1 MIEFSEAL
9 QLILNQAHSFGTEKI
24 GIDNA
29 LGRILAKNIYSDR
42 DYPPFNRASMD
53 GYAVRFQD
61 FEKEIR
67 NFKLIETIYAGEST
81 DKVIEKGECYKIMT
95 GAAVPL
101 SADFIVRVE
110 DSKIEH
116 DSSVSLI
123 DDNINKY
130 KNIAKQGE
138 DTKQGNLVLS
148 KGNVI
153 NAAIWATLAVLGKAE
168 IEVQKLPKV
177 AIITTG
183 NEIKQVFEPVNS
195 VQIRDSNSFT
205 IKALLNKFKIDEI
218 EKYNVKDEKLQI
230 EEVLSKALKN
240 DILIITGGVSA
251 GDADYIPETLQKI
264 GVQKIFHKVKIKPGK
279 PIWFGITE
287 NKAVVFA
294 LPGNPFSVQVACK
307 IFLEPFL
314 NACFQTQLLKNETHI
329 YTGTERIKINQL
341 DEFLPS
347 KFNYNTL
354 GLELCSFNGSGD
366 ISAILNSDGLIL
378 HSNDSKN
385 LVYGNKV
392 FFYRF

>member
-314 NACFQTQLLKNETHI
+314 NASFQTQLLKNETHI

-354 GLELCSFNGSGD
+354 GLELCPYNGSGD

>member
-9 QLILNQAHSFGTEKI
+9 ELITKQAQSFGTEKI

-61 FEKEIR
+61 FEAGIR
-67 NFKLIETIYAGEST
+67 NYKLIETIYAGEST
-81 DKVIEKGECYKIMT
+81 NKISEKGECYKIMT
-95 GAAVPL
+95 GASVPL

-116 DSSVSLI
+116 DLSVSLI
-123 DDNINKY
+123 ADNINKY

-138 DTKQGNLVLS
+138 DIKQGNLVLS

-183 NEIKQVFEPVNS
+183 NEIKQVFEPVNK

-205 IKALLNKFKIDEI
+205 VKALLNKFKINEI

-287 NKAVVFA
+287 NKAIVFA

-314 NACFQTQLLKNETHI
+314 NASFQTQLLKNETHL

>member
-9 QLILNQAHSFGTEKI
+9 ELITKQALSFGTEKI

-29 LGRILAKNIYSDR
+29 LGRILAENIYSDR

-61 FEKEIR
+61 FEEEIR

-116 DSSVSLI
+116 DLSVSLI
-123 DDNINKY
+123 ADNINKY

-183 NEIKQVFEPVNS
+183 NEIKQVFEPVNK

-205 IKALLNKFKIDEI
+205 VKALLNKFKINEI

-307 IFLEPFL
+307 VFLEPFL
-314 NACFQTQLLKNETHI
+314 NACFQVKISKNETYI
-329 YTGTERIKINQL
+329 YIGSERIKTNQL

-347 KFNYNTL
+347 KFNYDAL
-354 GLELCSFNGSGD
+354 GLELCPYNGSGD
-366 ISAILNSDGLIL
+366 ISATLNSDGLIL
-378 HSNDSKN
+378 HSKDSNN